1 MKKVLV
7 LCSGNSCR
15 SQMAEGYLSYY
26 ASDKIKVISAGL
38 EDHGLN
44 PYAVEVM
51 AEDSIDISHHTSKA
65 IKTLSRRKFDY
76 LITVCDEAK
85 KSIPSR
91 LKIKKKKHFSI
102 PDPAQYVGPEE
113 EKKEEFR
120 KVREQVKKSI
130 LKFIG
135 KELLVNNPSLPLA

>member
-15 SQMAEGYLSYY
+15 SQMAEGYLNYY
-26 ASDKIKVISAGL
+26 VKENIKVFSAGL

-44 PYAVEVM
+44 PYAVEAM
-51 AEDSIDISHHTSKA
+51 AEDSIDISHHQSKSLKS
-65 IKTLSRRKFDY
+65 ISRNKFDY

-85 KSIPSR
+85 EAVPSNF
-91 LKIKKKKHFSI
+91 KVKKRKHFSI
-102 PDPAQYVGPEE
+102 PDPAKFVGTDEE
-113 EKKEEFR
+113 IKEEFR
-120 KVREQVKKSI
+120 NVREMLKKSI

-135 KELLVNNPSLPLA
+135 KELLARTTPYSFV